1 MFITSFTYVL
11 TYTTTAKSCQAKY
24 MHERER
30 ERERER
36 EFLTYH
42 TQKCPC
48 FIIGFLL
55 VFAFKGVGGV
65 AAEGPGFAIIYN
77 NSNIRNSK

>member
-24 MHERER
+24 MHER

-65 AAEGPGFAIIYN
+65 AAEGPGFATIYN

>member
-11 TYTTTAKSCQAKY
+11 TYTTIANSCQAKY
-24 MHERER
+24 MH

>member
-1 MFITSFTYVL
+1 M
-11 TYTTTAKSCQAKY
+11 
-24 MHERER
+24 
-30 ERERER
+30 RERER